1 MARAYELMVM
11 LTPDVEEEQIPE
23 KLSGLGALVAEHGGA
38 VGELTDWGRR
48 RLAYPIERHFEAHY
62 LIAEYTAETGAGN
75 QSMDRALRLDTSVIR
90 HLIVRTDD

>member
-62 LIAEYTAETGAGN
+62 LIAEYTAENGAGN
-75 QSMDRALRLDTSVIR
+75 QPLDRALSLDTSVLR
-90 HLIVRTDD
+90 HLIIRTDD